1 VAVQSSS
8 TYTRR
13 VQAMLSEEQYQ
24 LLVEIAQQR
33 GKPLSVLIREA
44 IEAAYFKE
52 AMLQQR
58 RTALQRLLALKAPV
72 ADWPEMEAEITQGAL
87 DG

>member
-1 VAVQSSS
+1 
-8 TYTRR
+8 
-13 VQAMLSEEQYQ
+13 MLSEEQYQ

-52 AMLQQR
+52 AKQR
-58 RTALQRLLALKAPV
+58 RTALQRLLALV
-72 ADWPEMEAEITQGAL
+72 ADWPEMEAEITSPGWL
-87 DG
+87 NSFLTSTLGG